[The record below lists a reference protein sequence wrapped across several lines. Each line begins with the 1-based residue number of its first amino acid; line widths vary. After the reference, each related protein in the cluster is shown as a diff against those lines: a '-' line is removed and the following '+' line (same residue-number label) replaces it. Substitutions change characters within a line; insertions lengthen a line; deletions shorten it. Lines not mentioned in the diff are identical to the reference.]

1 VVAKEKLVAFAPHA
15 VSSHPATSIGLVTG
29 MQNMA
34 LSLAGIAGPL
44 LTGWRLQTTGSYT
57 APMEA
62 ILFFPVLGGAACVVL
77 LGEKWAPVSI
87 LIA

>member
-1 VVAKEKLVAFAPHA
+1 
-15 VSSHPATSIGLVTG
+15 

-44 LTGWRLQTTGSYT
+44 LTGWRLQITGSYT

-62 ILFFPVLGGAACVVL
+62 ILFFLVLGGVACVVL

-87 LIA
+87 MIA